1 MTKELFIACHEE
13 LIAEAVENGMDE
25 AEAYDKTA
33 DKAYDRMRDR
43 YADMIDA
50 AKQRAKDDGNWP
62 PNSRS
67 PKP

>member
-1 MTKELFIACHEE
+1 MTKKLFIACHVE

-50 AKQRAKDDGNWP
+50 AEGVDTDIGAIDAIG
-62 PNSRS
+62 
-67 PKP
+67 